1 MTVRVRLTLLST
13 AAVLAVLVVGAFALT
28 SVLSAQRVAALD
40 QIVRDRVTQ
49 TAALVAADRVPAS
62 LPVTQPGEV
71 VQVLDA
77 SGAVVASS
85 ANASATLPLLPAA
98 ELDRLRPGSGIAVAS
113 SDLGSYGGGGGS
125 GDGAVRAAVT
135 AATYRGQPVTV
146 AASVPLGEIQGLVAA
161 LRVSLFGVVPVLV
174 GAFVLVSW
182 YLLGAALAPVEQLRA
197 AAADIARTGGPG
209 ALPVPSRRTDELA
222 ALARTLN
229 EMLDRLEAAASR
241 QRRFV
246 ADAAHE
252 LRSPLAA
259 LRIQVEVAS
268 AHPAT
273 TSVPE
278 LADDLHGEVLRLQ
291 RLVDDLLVLAKVGA
305 RPVSTGP
312 VNLAALADEVA
323 AQVTADR
330 VQITVTGAGTAAG
343 QADDLTRVLRNLV
356 DNAVCHAACAVDVH
370 VAPGRV
376 DVDDDGPGI
385 AADDRERVFERF
397 VRLDDARQRDQGGS
411 GLGLPIARELAR
423 ETGGDVTLSAS
434 PTGGLRS
441 TVHLPVPGV
450 VDAGCRA
457 GGGE

>member
-40 QIVRDRVTQ
+40 EIVRDRVDQ
-49 TAALVAADRVPAS
+49 TAALVDADRVPTS

-98 ELDRLRPGSGIAVAS
+98 ELDRVRPASGVAVAS
-113 SDLGSYGGGGGS
+113 SDLGSYGGGGS
-125 GDGAVRAAVT
+125 NGAVRVALT
-135 AATYRGQPVTV
+135 AATYQGDPVTV

-174 GAFVLVSW
+174 GAFALVSW
-182 YLLGAALAPVEQLRA
+182 YLLGAALAPVEALRA
-197 AAADIARTGGPG
+197 AAAGIARTGGPG
-209 ALPVPSRRTDELA
+209 ALPVPPRRTDELA

-229 EMLDRLEAAASR
+229 EMLDQLEAAASR
-241 QRRFV
+241 QRTFV

-259 LRIQVEVAS
+259 LRTQVEVAA

-291 RLVDDLLVLAKVGA
+291 RLVDDLLVLARVGA
-305 RPVSTGP
+305 RPASTGL
-312 VNLAALADEVA
+312 VDLAVLADDVV
-323 AQVTADR
+323 AQVTADSGR
-330 VQITVTGAGTAAG
+330 GVSVAATGTGTAVG

-356 DNAVCHAACAVDVH
+356 DNAVRYAASTVDLH

-385 AADDRERVFERF
+385 DADDRERVFERF
-397 VRLDDARQRDQGGS
+397 VRLDDARQRDRGGS
-411 GLGLPIARELAR
+411 GLGLAIVRELAR
-423 ETGGDVTLSAS
+423 ENSGDVVLSDS
-434 PTGGLRS
+434 PKGGLRA
-441 TVHLPVPGV
+441 TVHLPVSS
-450 VDAGCRA
+450 
-457 GGGE
+457 

>member
-28 SVLSAQRVAALD
+28 AVLSAQRVAALD
-40 QIVRDRVTQ
+40 QIVRARVTQ
-49 TAALVAADRVPAS
+49 TAALVTADRVPAA

-85 ANASATLPLLPAA
+85 ANASVTLPLLPAA
-98 ELDRLRPGSGIAVAS
+98 ELDRIRPGSGIAVAS
-113 SDLGSYGGGGGS
+113 SDLGSYGGGDG
-125 GDGAVRAAVT
+125 GDGVVRVAVT
-135 AATYRGQPVTV
+135 SATYRGEPVTV

-161 LRVSLFGVVPVLV
+161 LRVSLFGVVPMLV
-174 GAFVLVSW
+174 GAFALVSW

-209 ALPVPSRRTDELA
+209 ALPLPPPGRTDELA
-222 ALARTLN
+222 ALARTLA

-241 QRRFV
+241 QRTFV

-259 LRIQVEVAS
+259 LRTQVEVAA

-291 RLVDDLLVLAKVGA
+291 RLVDDLLVLARVGA
-305 RPVSTGP
+305 RPASTGP
-312 VNLAALADEVA
+312 VDLAALAEDVV
-323 AQVTADR
+323 AQVAVDPVR
-330 VQITVTGAGTAAG
+330 VTVTGTGTATG
-343 QADDLTRVLRNLV
+343 LADDITRVLRNLV
-356 DNAVCHAACAVDVH
+356 DNAVRHAAAAVEVR

-376 DVDDDGPGI
+376 EVDDDGPGI
-385 AADDRERVFERF
+385 AAADRERVFERF
-397 VRLDDARQRDQGGS
+397 VRLDDTRQRDHARGVGGS
-411 GLGLPIARELAR
+411 GLGLSIARELAR
-423 ETGGDVTLSAS
+423 ETGGDIVLSGS
-434 PTGGLRS
+434 PAGGLRA
-441 TVHLPVPGV
+441 TVHLP
-450 VDAGCRA
+450 A
-457 GGGE
+457 